1 MLRPVDCA
9 RSRVAD
15 DLAYWR
21 AEIPGKV
28 MAAAEAFTGPMRLQ
42 GRRRVQLLNP
52 QALKSGTK

>member
-9 RSRVAD
+9 VRVAD

-42 GRRRVQLLNP
+42 RRRVQLLNR
-52 QALKSGTK
+52 LRL